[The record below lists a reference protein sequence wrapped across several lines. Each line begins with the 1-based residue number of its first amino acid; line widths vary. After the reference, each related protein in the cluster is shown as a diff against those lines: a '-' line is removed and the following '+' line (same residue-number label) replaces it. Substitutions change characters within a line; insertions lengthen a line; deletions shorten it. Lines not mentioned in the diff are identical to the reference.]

1 MTPERDALIKL
12 ATEYWRLLK
21 VAERALTDVQADR
34 TAGVSAQIRY
44 SAARL
49 HSICAEGGLRLISY
63 DREPY
68 EPNLPVT
75 VANAD
80 EASSFEGMTVERTM
94 EPTIIA
100 DGQVVAMGKVLLKE
114 RA

>member
-1 MTPERDALIKL
+1 
-12 ATEYWRLLK
+12 
-21 VAERALTDVQADR
+21 
-34 TAGVSAQIRY
+34 
-44 SAARL
+44 
-49 HSICAEGGLRLISY
+49 LRLISY

-80 EASSFEGMTVERTM
+80 EASSFEDMVVERTM
-94 EPTIIA
+94 EPTIVA